1 MLPAGPPRRRDLGRA
16 GPATRPRAGARGRP
30 GLEAISGRGAA
41 IAGNIVRRPRPDPP
55 MALPRP
61 VHVAHVIHRLD
72 YGGLE
77 NGVVNLVNGLP
88 ADAVRHTLVCLT
100 TASDFRR
107 RIRRPDVAVYELRKQ
122 PGQDPGAYLRL
133 WRLLRQLAPDVV
145 HTRNTGVI
153 DCAVVAWA
161 AGVPVRVHGCHG
173 FDVDDLHGTRPRRR
187 RLRRACDRFVDHYL
201 TVSRQLADWLM
212 TTDGVAADR
221 ITQIYNGVD
230 LGRFVLPERTA
241 GEFVVGT
248 VGRLQAVKDQ
258 ATLLRATARLLA
270 RAPELRPRLR
280 LRLVG
285 DGAERGPLE
294 QLAGS
299 LGIAGVTTFTGF
311 RDDIPAEL
319 ARLDV
324 FVLPSLNEG
333 ISNTVLE
340 AMACATPV
348 VATAVGGN
356 PELVTEGETGFLVP
370 VGDDEALAE
379 CLGRYAADPAL
390 RARHGAAGRARVERD
405 FSIPRML
412 ADYAAFYTR
421 LGRPL
426 AEAA

>member
-1 MLPAGPPRRRDLGRA
+1 V
-16 GPATRPRAGARGRP
+16 
-30 GLEAISGRGAA
+30 EAISGRGAA

-88 ADAVRHTLVCLT
+88 HDAVRHSLVCLT

-145 HTRNTGVI
+145 HTRNTGVM

-187 RLRRACDRFVDHYL
+187 RLRRACDRFVDHYV

-212 TTDGVAADR
+212 TTDGVAPGR

-230 LGRFVLPERTA
+230 LGRFVLPVRT
-241 GEFVVGT
+241 GGDFVVGT

-258 ATLLRATARLLA
+258 ATLLRATARLLEREPGL
-270 RAPELRPRLR
+270 RARLR

-294 QLAGS
+294 RLARE
-299 LGIAGVTTFTGF
+299 LGIAGSTTFTGF

-348 VATAVGGN
+348 IATAVGGN
-356 PELVTEGETGFLVP
+356 PELVTEGETGFLVA
-370 VGDDEALAE
+370 VGDEQALAE
-379 CLGRYAADPAL
+379 RLGRYAADPAL
-390 RARHGAAGRARVERD
+390 RARHGQAGRARVERD

-412 ADYAAFYTR
+412 ADYAAFYAR
-421 LGRPL
+421 VARPL